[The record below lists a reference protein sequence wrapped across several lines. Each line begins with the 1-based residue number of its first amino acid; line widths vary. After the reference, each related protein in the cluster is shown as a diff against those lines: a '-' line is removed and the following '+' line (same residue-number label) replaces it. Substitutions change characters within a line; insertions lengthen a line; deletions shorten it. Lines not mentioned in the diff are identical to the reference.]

1 MSSVEQ
7 DSHCGD
13 GAEQDAPEAVVP
25 GVVPSSNE
33 SKGAEITDKKSERFV
48 YVSFAV
54 AFGIPAS
61 VDIR

>member
-13 GAEQDAPEAVVP
+13 GAEQDAPEAVVS

-33 SKGAEITDKKSERFV
+33 SNYEDIADGKQQRFV
-48 YVSFAV
+48 CLVFGV
-54 AFGIPAS
+54 AFVFARVRI
-61 VDIR
+61 

>member
-33 SKGAEITDKKSERFV
+33 SNDEKVADGKQQMS
-48 YVSFAV
+48 VSLVFGV
-54 AFGIPAS
+54 AFVFARVWI
-61 VDIR
+61 

>member
-25 GVVPSSNE
+25 GVVPSSNASNDE
-33 SKGAEITDKKSERFV
+33 KVADGKKQMS
-48 YVSFAV
+48 VSLLFGV
-54 AFGIPAS
+54 AFVFARVRI
-61 VDIR
+61 